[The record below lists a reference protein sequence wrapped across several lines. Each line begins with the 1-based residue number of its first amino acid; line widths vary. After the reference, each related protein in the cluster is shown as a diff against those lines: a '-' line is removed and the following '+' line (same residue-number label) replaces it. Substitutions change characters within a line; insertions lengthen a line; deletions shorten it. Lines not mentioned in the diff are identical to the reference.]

1 MPYVAGSDPL
11 GTGRLGERAR
21 EVGLTGPDRTEEHDV
36 LAALGESAGREAC
49 YRDPVKPAPLGD
61 FAYLTYPKVPLTDQ
75 IVERRSTHK
84 AIVPALNEQ
93 PLVPI

>member
-11 GTGRLGERAR
+11 GTGRLGVRAR
-21 EVGLTGPDRTEEHDV
+21 EVGLAGPDRTEEHDV
-36 LAALGESAGREAC
+36 LAALDESAGREPC

-75 IVERRSTHK
+75 IVERRSTRK
-84 AIVPALNEQ
+84 ASVPAWSEQ
-93 PLVPI
+93 P

>member
-36 LAALGESAGREAC
+36 LAALGNPQVAS
-49 YRDPVKPAPLGD
+49 PATATLSSPRPSEILPTLHTPR
-61 FAYLTYPKVPLTDQ
+61 FL
-75 IVERRSTHK
+75 
-84 AIVPALNEQ
+84 
-93 PLVPI
+93 